1 MAELYDD
8 DDFYGAGCEMDDQ
21 LLIVN
26 DSDDNN
32 LLLDNYEQD
41 FLEKQAEYSLGN
53 SNITKEQ
60 FSSVKRLSRSSV
72 GSRVSHTSVSSRV
85 SHSSVGDSSAVTV
98 QEIQDY
104 QQLRNRHNLLKDDDD
119 SDNDGQKPPSI
130 YPPERRPPIFDF
142 FTVLTAF
149 IVAVILAYYTIS
161 SY

>member
-1 MAELYDD
+1 MQ
-8 DDFYGAGCEMDDQ
+8 F
-21 LLIVN
+21 I
-26 DSDDNN
+26 SDDNN
-32 LLLDNYEQD
+32 LLDNYEQD

-60 FSSVKRLSRSSV
+60 FSNVKRLSRSSV

-104 QQLRNRHNLLKDDDD
+104 QQLRKRNKLVNDDD
-119 SDNDGQKPPSI
+119 SDDDGQKPPSI

>member
-1 MAELYDD
+1 MFSYFKSGLVTSKLQKNIYYN
-8 DDFYGAGCEMDDQ
+8 F
-21 LLIVN
+21 I
-26 DSDDNN
+26 SDDNN
-32 LLLDNYEQD
+32 HIKGLLDNYEQD

-72 GSRVSHTSVSSRV
+72 GSRVSHTSVSSRL

-104 QQLRNRHNLLKDDDD
+104 QQLRNRNNLLNNDSDDDD
-119 SDNDGQKPPSI
+119 DGQKPPSI